1 MPPLRVHDFICE
13 TSRRHKKRYWIYC
26 RYVMNNMSPIYT
38 YEHIKSVLLIEQA
51 VINFSAQ

>member
-1 MPPLRVHDFICE
+1 MPPLRVHDFSCE